1 MTIQKAIK
9 LVQDVQAKRM
19 KVEHNVGTFKG
30 VKNLSV
36 SDLDSIV
43 EYANQYISNG
53 GTGFS
58 GMIQP
63 MGEVKEVLDKCG
75 LVEKNNFGW

>member
-1 MTIQKAIK
+1 MTIQKASK
-9 LVQDVQAKRM
+9 LIQEVKKKRM
-19 KVEHNVGTFKG
+19 QVEYNVGTFKG

-43 EYANQYISNG
+43 MYAEKYIENG

-58 GMIQP
+58 GMLRP
-63 MGEVKEVLDKCG
+63 LGEVKIVLDKCG
-75 LVEKNNFGW
+75 LVEQNNFGW

>member
-1 MTIQKAIK
+1 MTIQKANK
-9 LVQDVQAKRM
+9 LIQEVNAKLM
-19 KVEHNVGTFKG
+19 QVEHNVGTFKG
-30 VKNLSV
+30 IKNLSV

-43 EYANQYISNG
+43 MYAEKYIENG